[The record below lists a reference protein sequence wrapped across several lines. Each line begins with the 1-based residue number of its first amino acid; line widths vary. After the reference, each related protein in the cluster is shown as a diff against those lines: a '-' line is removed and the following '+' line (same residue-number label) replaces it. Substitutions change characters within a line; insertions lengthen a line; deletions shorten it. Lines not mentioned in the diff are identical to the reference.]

1 MYISG
6 VQIIGGILAI
16 LSGVILVLFFAKL
29 DELISRRY
37 LEIYEVQ
44 LVNIVN
50 SYQGVVLG

>member
-1 MYISG
+1 MQQKRKAQSYVSG

-37 LEIYEVQ
+37 LELYEV
-44 LVNIVN
+44 
-50 SYQGVVLG
+50 